1 MTPEGAKARGS
12 TRSMLA
18 LVAMIVF
25 LDIAGIG
32 LIVRVMPRLI
42 ISLTGVTID
51 RAAELG
57 GWLLFAYAVMQFLFA
72 PVIGGLS
79 DRFGRRPVLLLTL
92 FALGIDYALMAW
104 APTLEWLFVGRIISG
119 VMGATFAAANSCIAD
134 IVPPEDRGRA
144 FGAIGGVGA
153 AGFVLGPG
161 IGGLLG
167 GFGERVPFM
176 AASGLALGGALIGWF
191 VLQETLPPE
200 RRRAF
205 SMLRANPIGSM
216 VHMAKV
222 PLVLG
227 CLVAIL
233 FMQLA
238 AQSQLAVW
246 SFQGIARFGWSPLV
260 IGLTIASY
268 GVLLIVAQG
277 FAVGPLVTRFGAQ
290 RVAVV
295 GAACGIPSYLILAT
309 APNTGII
316 MTGMV
321 VGACSGVA
329 FPAMQQLMTR
339 RVSEDAQGELQGAI
353 ASVAS
358 LTAIV
363 GPPLMTGVFG
373 AYADAQGVYFPGAPF
388 LLSAML
394 FGVGWA
400 VLIIA
405 MARHRDEAVVPDR
418 P

>member
-1 MTPEGAKARGS
+1 MARGS
-12 TRSMLA
+12 PRSILA

-32 LIVRVMPRLI
+32 LIVPVMPRLI
-42 ISLTGVTID
+42 ISLTGVKID

-104 APTLEWLFVGRIISG
+104 APTLGWLFVGRAISG

-191 VLQETLPPE
+191 VLRETLPPE

-205 SMLRANPIGSM
+205 SVLRANPIGSM
-216 VHMAKV
+216 VHMARV

-260 IGLTIASY
+260 IGLTIACY
-268 GVLLIVAQG
+268 GVLLIGAQG
-277 FAVGPLVTRFGAQ
+277 FAVGPLVNRFGAQ

-316 MTGMV
+316 MVGMV
-321 VGACSGVA
+321 IGACTGVA
-329 FPAMQQLMTR
+329 FPAMQQLMTL

-405 MARHRDEAVVPDR
+405 MVRHDQEVSLPL
-418 P
+418 